1 MRAKRDDDGNSSKKA
16 DYRQEHAGAGSGPRV
31 LTAMRVEEQ
40 AVRRVLG
47 QGVAWVESVRRVHP
61 VVTPGYVDLDTPR
74 LRHVPPDAAPVG
86 VSQLRHTTGGG
97 PPIFG

>member
-16 DYRQEHAGAGSGPRV
+16 DYRQEQAGAGSGPRV

-47 QGVAWVESVRRVHP
+47 QGVASVESARRVHP
-61 VVTPGYVDLDTPR
+61 GVTLRYVDLDTPR
-74 LRHVPPDAAPVG
+74 LRHVASVAAPVG
-86 VSQLRHTTGGG
+86 VSQLRHTTGGD
-97 PPIFG
+97 PFFG